1 MPLRAS
7 GFLIGK
13 TYMKLSKRLEMVA
26 SFVRQGSIVAD
37 IGTDHA
43 YLPVYLISHG
53 ISEKAFA
60 ADIGRGPLF
69 NAEKT
74 VTEYGLNDKIT
85 LVLSDGLKK
94 IDLSAVDTVILA
106 GMGGDLIKDILS
118 CADIEQLKKIHI
130 IAQPQSHAEKVR
142 SFFTHNSFE
151 IEREDICLDSKHV
164 YICMSASF
172 SGRTEYPCSYEYY
185 GELIKN
191 NNELVKP
198 FIKNQIMHM
207 RKKRDAL
214 MKASSSSEEAKM
226 LSETISNIEKA
237 IGEK

>member
-13 TYMKLSKRLEMVA
+13 TYMKLSKRLDMVA

-118 CADIEQLKKIHI
+118 CADIEELKKIHI
-130 IAQPQSHAEKVR
+130 IAQPQSHAEKENYIHNVHFKGFR
-142 SFFTHNSFE
+142 EPLFKLRRFAVVAAVDFRGTH
-151 IEREDICLDSKHV
+151 
-164 YICMSASF
+164 
-172 SGRTEYPCSYEYY
+172 
-185 GELIKN
+185 
-191 NNELVKP
+191 
-198 FIKNQIMHM
+198 
-207 RKKRDAL
+207 
-214 MKASSSSEEAKM
+214 
-226 LSETISNIEKA
+226 
-237 IGEK
+237 

>member
-1 MPLRAS
+1 
-7 GFLIGK
+7 
-13 TYMKLSKRLEMVA
+13 MVA

-53 ISEKAFA
+53 ISKKAFA
-60 ADIGRGPLF
+60 ADIGRGPLL

-142 SFFTHNSFE
+142 GFLTQNGFE

-172 SGRTEYPCSYEYY
+172 TGRTEYPCSYEYY

-191 NNELVKP
+191 NNELVRP

-207 RKKRDAL
+207 RKKLDAL
-214 MKASSSSEEAKM
+214 MKASSSSEEAKI
-226 LSETISNIEKA
+226 LSETINNIEKA

>member
-1 MPLRAS
+1 
-7 GFLIGK
+7 
-13 TYMKLSKRLEMVA
+13 MKLSKRLEMVA
-26 SFVRQGSIVAD
+26 SFVRQGSVVAD

-60 ADIGRGPLF
+60 ADIGRGPLL

-85 LVLSDGLKK
+85 LVLSDGLKE
-94 IDLSAVDTVILA
+94 INLSAVDTVILA

-118 CADIEQLKKIHI
+118 CADIEALKKIHI

-142 SFFTHNSFE
+142 GFLIQNGFE
-151 IEREDICLDSKHV
+151 IEREDICLDAKHV
-164 YICMSASF
+164 YICMCASF
-172 SGRTEYPCSYEYY
+172 SGKTEYPCSYEYY

-191 NNELVKP
+191 DNELVKP
-198 FIKNQIMHM
+198 FLENQIMHM
-207 RKKRDAL
+207 RKKRDA
-214 MKASSSSEEAKM
+214 MIKASSRSEEAKM
-226 LSETISNIEKA
+226 LSETINNIEKA